1 MKEGGIN
8 LISAKDDHFGQVV
21 SISGMNLIIELN
33 KDLLQRNLEQQ
44 IIIDGK
50 VVKMHVG
57 IVGDIFL
64 IGDLDSNNIHFGIF
78 EEVKLVTS
86 YEDVANNQNQ
96 FTNQS
101 VSNDKNK
108 AVAIAKII
116 GYQDKSIE
124 DRLKFQRGIGHY
136 PRFNSK
142 CYLLTSDEK
151 KSLFSLSNGEGIKV
165 GNVAGIESE
174 EVAIHIDKFLGKH
187 SVILGSTGSGKS
199 STVASILQ
207 KILKEYQ
214 YSHILFFDLH
224 DEYSAAFNSEE
235 FSKRVNKINSNGFKL
250 PYWLL
255 NFEEFQSIFLGDMD
269 STKNGDGIRILK
281 EQILKLKE
289 KEHDKI
295 KTQVGDIEKISINSP
310 IYFDIDMLLDDITKL
325 NRRTIWR
332 SDNALALNEDGTD
345 FLVSQGNTNVDRPGK
360 GQDKVN
366 QDLNYFGKLNQVI
379 EKISSI
385 RNDRRFTF
393 LFQDDVEDS
402 LFIKSYLENLLC
414 IPKDEDKAQLTI
426 LDLSKIP
433 SEVTPVIIGIVSR
446 ICFEFKLWEENSNTL
461 PFYLVFEEA
470 HNYIPKE
477 TTSNTRLTKKYIER
491 IAKEGRKY
499 GITQLIIS
507 QRPSDLSSTIISQ
520 CSNFFVL
527 RVTNPEDQAFI
538 RHVLPDHLSA
548 LTNMI
553 PLFQNGE
560 TLIVGEC
567 VPLPI
572 KGIID
577 KPNPAPNSNDVSFKE
592 AWSKPLDSYD
602 ISKTIFRWWDVKE
615 NE

>member
-1 MKEGGIN
+1 MIF
-8 LISAKDDHFGQVV
+8 SKDNSFGQVI
-21 SISGMNLIIELN
+21 SISGMNLIIELR

-44 IIIDGK
+44 ITFNDEVI
-50 VVKMHVG
+50 KMHVG

-64 IGDLDSNNIHFGIF
+64 IGDLESNNIHYGIF
-78 EEVKLVTS
+78 EEVKLVSS
-86 YEDVANNQNQ
+86 YEDISGDISGIQERSIVNE
-96 FTNQS
+96 
-101 VSNDKNK
+101 KNK

-116 GYQDKSIE
+116 GYQDKSIN
-124 DRLKFQRGIGHY
+124 DSLKFQRGIGHY

-142 CYLLTSDEK
+142 CFLLTSHEK
-151 KSLFSLSNGEGIKV
+151 KSLFSLSEGQGLKI
-165 GNVAGIESE
+165 GNVAGLQSE

-207 KILKEYQ
+207 KILREYQ

-235 FSKRVNKINSNGFKL
+235 FSERVNKINSNSFKL

-255 NFEEFQSIFLGDMD
+255 NYEEFQSIFLGDMD
-269 STKNGDGIRILK
+269 STKNSDGIRILK
-281 EQILKLKE
+281 EQILELKE
-289 KEHDKI
+289 KEHENI
-295 KTQVGDIEKISINSP
+295 KNQVGIIEKISINAP
-310 IYFDIDMLLDDITKL
+310 IYFDIDKLLNELIKL
-325 NRRTIWR
+325 NRRTFWK
-332 SDNALALNEDGTD
+332 SDNELALNDGGTD
-345 FLVSQGNTNVDRPGK
+345 YLAGTGATKIERSGK
-360 GQDKVN
+360 EKDQVIQDP
-366 QDLNYFGKLNQVI
+366 NYYGKLNQVI
-379 EKISSI
+379 EKIQSI

-393 LFQDDVEDS
+393 LFEEDIKNS
-402 LFIKSYLENLLC
+402 LFLKEYLLNLLC
-414 IPKDEDKAQLTI
+414 IPKGEEKIQLTI

-433 SEVTPVIIGIVSR
+433 SEVTPIIIGILSR
-446 ICFEFKLWEENSNTL
+446 ICFEFKLWEIESKTL

-477 TTSNTRLTKKYIER
+477 STPNTKLTKRYIER

-538 RHVLPDHLSA
+538 RHVLPDHLNA

-560 TLIVGEC
+560 ALIVGEC

-572 KGIID
+572 KGIIE
-577 KPNPAPNSNDVSFKE
+577 KPNPAPNSNDVSFTE
-592 AWSKPLDSYD
+592 AWSKPMESYD
-602 ISKTIFRWWDVKE
+602 ITKTIFRWWDVSG

>member
-1 MKEGGIN
+1 MGVISLIGAKEN
-8 LISAKDDHFGQVV
+8 PFGQVI

-33 KDLLQRNLEQQ
+33 KDLLERNLEQQ
-44 IIIDGK
+44 IIVDKKII
-50 VVKMHVG
+50 KMNVG

-86 YEDVANNQNQ
+86 YEELPSILGQIQESSVANE
-96 FTNQS
+96 
-101 VSNDKNK
+101 KNK
-108 AVAIAKII
+108 AIAIAKII
-116 GYQDKSIE
+116 GYHDNSINGH
-124 DRLKFQRGIGHY
+124 LKFQRGIGHY

-142 CYLLTSDEK
+142 CYLLTSNEK
-151 KSLFSLSNGEGIKV
+151 KILFSLSDGQSIKV
-165 GNVAGIESE
+165 GNVAGIQSE

-207 KILKEYQ
+207 KILREYQ
-214 YSHILFFDLH
+214 HSHILFFDLH

-235 FSKRVNKINSNGFKL
+235 FLERVNKIEANNFKL

-255 NFEEFQSIFLGDMD
+255 NFEEFQIILLGDMD
-269 STKNGDGIRILK
+269 STKNSDGIRILK
-281 EQILKLKE
+281 EKILELKE
-289 KEHDKI
+289 KEHKNI
-295 KTQVGDIEKISINSP
+295 KARVGDIEKISINSP
-310 IYFDIDMLLDDITKL
+310 IYFDIDELLEELAKL
-325 NRRTIWR
+325 NRKTFWK
-332 SDNALALNEDGTD
+332 SDNELALNEDGTD
-345 FLVSQGNTNVDRPGK
+345 YLGGTGSSKIDRPGK
-360 GQDKVN
+360 ERDQVIQDP
-366 QDLNYFGKLNQVI
+366 NYYGKLNQVI
-379 EKISSI
+379 EKIYSI
-385 RNDRRFTF
+385 RNDRRFAF
-393 LFQDDVEDS
+393 LFQKNVIDS
-402 LFIKSYLENLLC
+402 LFLKDYLLNLLC
-414 IPKDEDKAQLTI
+414 IPKDEEKIQLTI
-426 LDLSKIP
+426 LNLSKIP
-433 SEVTPVIIGIVSR
+433 SEVTPIIIGILSR
-446 ICFEFKLWEENSNTL
+446 ICFEFKLWEDKPNTI

-470 HNYIPKE
+470 HSYIPKE
-477 TTSNTRLTKKYIER
+477 STANTKLTKRYIER

-499 GITQLIIS
+499 GITQLIVS

-560 TLIVGEC
+560 ALIVGEC

-577 KPNPAPNSNDVSFKE
+577 EPNPTPNSNDVSFTE
-592 AWSKPLDSYD
+592 AWSKPMDSYN
-602 ISKTIFRWWDVKE
+602 INKTIYKWWDI
-615 NE
+615 NEDE

>member
-1 MKEGGIN
+1 MIASKGNE
-8 LISAKDDHFGQVV
+8 FGQVISV
-21 SISGMNLIIELN
+21 SGMNLIIELN
-33 KDLLQRNLEQQ
+33 KDLLQKNLEQRFTYNREV
-44 IIIDGK
+44 I
-50 VVKMHVG
+50 KMFVG

-64 IGDLDSNNIHFGIF
+64 IGDLESNNIHYGIF
-78 EEVKLVTS
+78 EEVKLVSTFEEMLNPINVMQEQTS
-86 YEDVANNQNQ
+86 K
-96 FTNQS
+96 
-101 VSNDKNK
+101 NDKNK
-108 AVAIAKII
+108 AIAIAKII
-116 GYQDKSIE
+116 GYQDKSSQGA
-124 DRLKFQRGIGHY
+124 LKFQRGIGHY

-151 KSLFSLSNGEGIKV
+151 KTLFSLSEGQGLKI
-165 GNVAGIESE
+165 GNVAGLQSE

-207 KILKEYQ
+207 KILRQYR

-224 DEYSAAFNSEE
+224 DEYSVAFQSEE
-235 FSKRVNKINSNGFKL
+235 LSNKVNKINASNFKL

-255 NFEEFQSIFLGDMD
+255 NFEEFQSIFMGDID
-269 STKNGDGIRILK
+269 NSKNSDGIRILK
-281 EQILKLKE
+281 EQILELKE
-289 KEHDKI
+289 SEHEVIKE
-295 KTQVGDIEKISINSP
+295 QVGLIEKISINSP
-310 IYFDIDMLLDDITKL
+310 IYFDIDKLLKELVKL
-325 NRRTIWR
+325 NKRTYWK
-332 SDNALALNEDGTD
+332 SDNELALNEDGTD
-345 FLVSQGNTNVDRPGK
+345 YLAGTGATKIDRADKGK
-360 GQDKVN
+360 DQVIQDP
-366 QDLNYFGKLNQVI
+366 NYYGKLNQVI
-379 EKISSI
+379 EKIQSI

-393 LFQDDVEDS
+393 LFTEKVTNS
-402 LFIKSYLENLLC
+402 LFLKDYLLNLLC
-414 IPKDEDKAQLTI
+414 ISTSEEQHQLTI

-433 SEVTPVIIGIVSR
+433 SEVTPIIIGVLSR
-446 ICFEFKLWEENSNTL
+446 ICFEFKLWEEDSKTL

-477 TTSNTRLTKKYIER
+477 STSNTKLPKKYIER

-538 RHVLPDHLSA
+538 RHVLPDHLTA

-553 PLFQNGE
+553 PLFRNGE
-560 TLIVGEC
+560 ALIVGEC

-572 KGIID
+572 KGIIE
-577 KPNPAPNSNDVSFKE
+577 KPSPAPNSNDVSFTD
-592 AWSKPLDSYD
+592 AWSKPMEQYD
-602 ISKTIFRWWDVKE
+602 ITNTIYRWWDVKE

>member
-1 MKEGGIN
+1 M
-8 LISAKDDHFGQVV
+8 ISSENNPFGQVI

-33 KDLLQRNLEQQ
+33 KELLQRNLEQQ
-44 IIIDGK
+44 IIVDEEVI
-50 VVKMHVG
+50 KMHVG

-64 IGDLDSNNIHFGIF
+64 IGDLASNNIHYGIF

-86 YEDVANNQNQ
+86 YEDLTSNVEQ
-96 FTNQS
+96 FKEPSITNE
-101 VSNDKNK
+101 KNK
-108 AVAIAKII
+108 AIAIAKII
-116 GYQDKSIE
+116 GYQDKAIK
-124 DRLKFQRGIGHY
+124 DYPKFQRGIGHY

-142 CYLLTSDEK
+142 CYLLTSNEK
-151 KSLFSLSNGEGIKV
+151 KSLFSLSDGQGIKI
-165 GNVAGIESE
+165 GNVAGMQSE

-207 KILKEYQ
+207 KILREYQ

-224 DEYSAAFNSEE
+224 DEYSTAFNSEE
-235 FSKRVNKINSNGFKL
+235 FNERVNKIKSNSFKL

-269 STKNGDGIRILK
+269 STKNSDGIRILK
-281 EQILKLKE
+281 EQILELKE
-289 KEHDKI
+289 KEHENI
-295 KTQVGDIEKISINSP
+295 KDQVGVIEKISINSP
-310 IYFDIDMLLDDITKL
+310 IYFDIDMLLKELSKL
-325 NRRTIWR
+325 NRRTFWK
-332 SDNALALNEDGTD
+332 SDNELALNEDGTD
-345 FLVSQGNTNVDRPGK
+345 YLVGQGNTNIDRPGK
-360 GQDKVN
+360 GQDKVI
-366 QDLNYFGKLNQVI
+366 QDPNYFGKLNQVI
-379 EKISSI
+379 EKIQSI

-393 LFQDDVEDS
+393 LFQEDVTNS
-402 LFIKSYLENLLC
+402 LFIKDYLLNLLC
-414 IPKDEDKAQLTI
+414 IPKEEEKIQLTI

-433 SEVTPVIIGIVSR
+433 SEVTPIIIGILSR
-446 ICFEFKLWEENSNTL
+446 ICFEFKLWEAESNTL

-477 TTSNTRLTKKYIER
+477 VTPTTKLTKRYIER

-560 TLIVGEC
+560 VLIVGEC

-577 KPNPAPNSNDVSFKE
+577 KPNPTPNSNDVSFTE
-592 AWSKPLDSYD
+592 AWSKPMDSYD
-602 ISKTIFRWWDVKE
+602 INKTIFRWWDVSK

>member
-1 MKEGGIN
+1 MIA
-8 LISAKDDHFGQVV
+8 SKDNPFGQVISV
-21 SISGMNLIIELN
+21 SGMNLIIELN

-44 IIIDGK
+44 FTNNGEIL
-50 VVKMHVG
+50 KMFVG

-64 IGDLDSNNIHFGIF
+64 IGDLESNNVHYGIF
-78 EEVKLVTS
+78 EEVKLVSTF
-86 YEDVANNQNQ
+86 EEILNPINGMQE
-96 FTNQS
+96 QS
-101 VSNDKNK
+101 SNNDKNK

-116 GYQDKSIE
+116 GYQDKSSQSS
-124 DRLKFQRGIGHY
+124 LKFQRGIGHY

-142 CYLLTSDEK
+142 CYLLTSNEK
-151 KSLFSLSNGEGIKV
+151 KSLFSLSEGQGLKI
-165 GNVAGIESE
+165 GNVAGLQSE

-207 KILKEYQ
+207 KILKQYQ

-224 DEYSAAFNSEE
+224 DEYSAAFQSEE
-235 FSKRVNKINSNGFKL
+235 FSNKVNKINASSFKL

-255 NFEEFQSIFLGDMD
+255 NFEEFQSIFLGDID
-269 STKNGDGIRILK
+269 NSKNSDGIRILK
-281 EQILKLKE
+281 EQILELKE
-289 KEHDKI
+289 NEHESI
-295 KTQVGDIEKISINSP
+295 RGQVGLIEKISINSP
-310 IYFDIDMLLDDITKL
+310 IYFDIDKLLIELVKL
-325 NRRTIWR
+325 NKRTYWK
-332 SDNALALNEDGTD
+332 SDNELAWNEDGTD
-345 FLVSQGNTNVDRPGK
+345 YIAGTGATKIDRPDK
-360 GQDKVN
+360 DKDQVIQDPS
-366 QDLNYFGKLNQVI
+366 YYGKLNQVI
-379 EKISSI
+379 EKIQSI

-393 LFQDDVEDS
+393 LFTGKVTNS
-402 LFIKSYLENLLC
+402 LFLKDYLLNLLS
-414 IPKDEDKAQLTI
+414 IPTSEEQHQLTI

-433 SEVTPVIIGIVSR
+433 SEVTPIIIGVLSR
-446 ICFEFKLWEENSNTL
+446 ICFEFKLWEDDSKTL

-477 TTSNTRLTKKYIER
+477 STPNTKLPKKYIER

-527 RVTNPEDQAFI
+527 RVTNPEDQSFI

-560 TLIVGEC
+560 ALIVGEC

-572 KGIID
+572 KGIIER
-577 KPNPAPNSNDVSFKE
+577 PCPAPNSNDISFTE
-592 AWSKPLDSYD
+592 AWSKPLELYD
-602 ISKTIFRWWDVKE
+602 ITNTIYRWWDVKE